1 MAQAPVR
8 TAVALAVT
16 VPAPPGP
23 DRPADATQVV
33 LRLREIAERARD
45 EKLTFAHAVER
56 LGPSSFAVIALV
68 LAAPFLQPVPTGP
81 LATVGGLAIAAL
93 GLQMMRREPAV
104 RLPAKV
110 GGLSPGRRGWASIH
124 RIVGWTVAACGR
136 LGRARLTH
144 WTAGESGDRRIGF
157 LVLAGG
163 LLIAVPFVALPLNN
177 TLPALGIVS
186 AALARLRGDGRML
199 LVSAFWMKAT
209 LAYFAFVLWG
219 MWALGSQG
227 LAWLRG

>member
-1 MAQAPVR
+1 MPQAPAR
-8 TAVALAVT
+8 PAVAIAA
-16 VPAPPGP
+16 PAPAAGG
-23 DRPADATQVV
+23 RPADAAHVV
-33 LRLREIAERARD
+33 QRLREIAERARE

-81 LATVGGLAIAAL
+81 LATIGGLAIAAL

-110 GGLSPGRRGWASIH
+110 GSLSPGRRGWASIH
-124 RIVGWTVAACGR
+124 RIVDWSVAACSR
-136 LGRARLTH
+136 LGRARLAH
-144 WTAGESGDRRIGF
+144 WTHGEPGDRRIGF

-186 AALARLRGDGRML
+186 AALARLRSDGRML
-199 LVSAFWMKAT
+199 LVSVFWMKAT
-209 LAYFAFVLWG
+209 LAYFGFVLWG
-219 MWALGSQG
+219 MFVLGSQG